1 MRQEKPEA
9 KQQSSEKPA
18 MEECQKLSH
27 NAKEVAPIDFTAFGR
42 RLSEIIM
49 QAVRRGRKKS

>member
-1 MRQEKPEA
+1 MCQEKPET
-9 KQQSSEKPA
+9 KQQSSEKPG
-18 MEECQKLSH
+18 MEDCQKLSD